1 MGLNA
6 NGGTAT
12 APEGSTRLYW
22 TLDCLGKKERERA
35 RGRERE
41 RARGK
46 RESALTRVGKRER
59 GN

>member
-6 NGGTAT
+6 NGGTDT
-12 APEGSTRLYW
+12 APEGCTRLYW

-46 RESALTRVGKRER
+46 RERAH
-59 GN
+59 